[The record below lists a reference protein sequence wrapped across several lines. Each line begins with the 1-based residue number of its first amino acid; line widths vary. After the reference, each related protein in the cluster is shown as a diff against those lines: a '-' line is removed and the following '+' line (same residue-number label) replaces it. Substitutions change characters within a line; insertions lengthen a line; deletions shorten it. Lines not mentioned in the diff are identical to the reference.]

1 VPTLEAAFAAGGVH
15 LISVP
20 IDYTDNVRVLVEQ
33 LRDRV
38 GAAERSPVG
47 CPGEGQL

>member
-1 VPTLEAAFAAGGVH
+1 VETTDALAPTLEAAFATGGVH

-20 IDYTDNVRVLVEQ
+20 IDYSDNVRVLVEQ

-38 GAAERSPVG
+38 GTAEPN
-47 CPGEGQL
+47 